1 MRRILLVLS
10 VAALMAA
17 MMVASAMP
25 VFASHA
31 SLDNRNENS
40 FKTNFGQL
48 QSADQRLGQG
58 NTGGQSANEQT
69 QCNPSDSGKSQ
80 FCDAEARLVGFHR

>member
-25 VFASHA
+25 AFAA
-31 SLDNRNENS
+31 PKDP
-40 FKTNFGQL
+40 NFGQCAAFVATTSPPGPL
-48 QSADQRLGQG
+48 HGAIMSEASFFNPHGEDLECPP
-58 NTGGQSANEQT
+58 GG
-69 QCNPSDSGKSQ
+69 PV
-80 FCDAEARLVGFHR
+80 L